1 MAKLKIVLY
10 PDGPLTKVATP
21 YETVGPNV
29 AKLAADMFDT
39 MYAQDGVG
47 LAGPQVGVGK
57 RIFVLHDPE
66 TDSKLCLVNPEI
78 LDPQGEAVG
87 SEGCLSLPE
96 VYAEIPRATRIQ
108 VRALDQFG
116 NPLEFEATDFL
127 ARIIQHEN
135 DHLDGVVILD
145 RVDILTRFALQQDW
159 DKVRERLTNGVCA
172 EQA

>member
-1 MAKLKIVLY
+1 MAKMNIVLY

-21 YETVGPNV
+21 YDQIGPEV

-39 MYAQDGVG
+39 MYAQEGVG

-66 TDSKLCLVNPEI
+66 TDTKLCLVNPE
-78 LDPQGEAVG
+78 LSEHQGEALG

-96 VYAEIPRATRIQ
+96 LYAEIPRATRIH

-116 NPLEFEATDFL
+116 KPLEFDAKDFL

-135 DHLDGVVILD
+135 DHLDGIVILD
-145 RVDILTRFALQQDW
+145 RVDVLTRFALQQDW
-159 DKVRERLTNGVCA
+159 DRIRERMLNGACA
-172 EQA
+172 ERA

>member
-1 MAKLKIVLY
+1 MNIVLY

-21 YETVGPNV
+21 YDQVGPEV

-39 MYAQDGVG
+39 MYAQEGVG
-47 LAGPQVGVGK
+47 LAGPQVGVDK

-66 TDSKLCLVNPEI
+66 TDTKLCLVNPE
-78 LDPQGEAVG
+78 LTEHQGEVLG

-96 VYAEIPRATRIQ
+96 VYAEIPRATHIH

-116 NPLEFEATDFL
+116 KPLEFDAKDFL
-127 ARIIQHEN
+127 ARIIQHEY
-135 DHLDGVVILD
+135 DHLDGIVILD

-159 DKVRERLTNGVCA
+159 DKIRERLLNGVCA